1 MKKWSDIWATPKG
14 LLITIIILLCLYGVF
29 NLDKVILFL
38 DTLFLIVL
46 NKILPIVIVVAII
59 FWVLRSAKGK

>member
-29 NLDKVILFL
+29 NLDKVIVFL

-46 NKILPIVIVVAII
+46 NKVLPIIIVVAII